1 MKALKIP
8 LKDLKS
14 QKIESLHIAILED
27 REQPLLRAHMNTMS
41 MVLLMKSLQQRG
53 K

>member
-8 LKDLKS
+8 SKDLKS

-27 REQPLLRAHMNTMS
+27 RGQPLLRAHMNTMS
-41 MVLLMKSLQQRG
+41 MVLLMRNLQPRG

>member
-1 MKALKIP
+1 MKTPKIP
-8 LKDLKS
+8 SKDLKS

-27 REQPLLRAHMNTMS
+27 RGQPLLRAHMNTMS
-41 MVLLMKSLQQRG
+41 MVLLMRNPQPRG

>member
-8 LKDLKS
+8 SKDLKS
-14 QKIESLHIAILED
+14 QKIESLHIATLED
-27 REQPLLRAHMNTMS
+27 KGQPLLRAHMNTMS
-41 MVLLMKSLQQRG
+41 MVLLMKNLQPRG